1 MRLVRYNKSIKGLRP
16 TQKGLQRQVYVVNM
30 KKLTI
35 EEKIILQIALANFV
49 QSRQDAKEHSYIPV
63 EYLNRDIEIAQD
75 LQERITY
82 FTDNAL

>member
-1 MRLVRYNKSIKGLRP
+1 MRCYNKTIKGLRP
-16 TQKGLQRQVYVVNM
+16 TQKGPLAGNVVNM

-49 QSRQDAKEHSYIPV
+49 QSRQDAKENSYIPV
-63 EYLNRDIEIAQD
+63 EYLNRDIKIAQD

-82 FTDNAL
+82 FTD

>member
-1 MRLVRYNKSIKGLRP
+1 
-16 TQKGLQRQVYVVNM
+16 M

-49 QSRQDAKEHSYIPV
+49 QSRQDAKGNSYIPC
-63 EYLNRDIEIAQD
+63 EYLDRDIKIAQD

-82 FTDNAL
+82 FIDNAL

>member
-1 MRLVRYNKSIKGLRP
+1 MRP
-16 TQKGLQRQVYVVNM
+16 TQKGPLAGNVVNM

-49 QSRQDAKEHSYIPV
+49 QSRQDAKENSYIPV
-63 EYLNRDIEIAQD
+63 EYLNRDIKIAQD

-82 FTDNAL
+82 FTD

>member
-16 TQKGLQRQVYVVNM
+16 AQKGLQRQVYVVNM

-49 QSRQDAKEHSYIPV
+49 QSRQDAKENSYIPR
-63 EYLNRDIEIAQD
+63 EYLDRDIKIAQD
-75 LQERITY
+75 LQERITF
-82 FTDNAL
+82 FTDNSL

>member
-1 MRLVRYNKSIKGLRP
+1 MG
-16 TQKGLQRQVYVVNM
+16 GNM

-49 QSRQDAKEHSYIPV
+49 QSRQDAKENSYIPR
-63 EYLNRDIEIAQD
+63 EYLDRDIKIAQD

-82 FTDNAL
+82 FID

>member
-1 MRLVRYNKSIKGLRP
+1 
-16 TQKGLQRQVYVVNM
+16 M

-49 QSRQDAKEHSYIPV
+49 QSRQDAKENSYIPC
-63 EYLNRDIEIAQD
+63 EYLDRDIKIAQD

-82 FTDNAL
+82 FIDNAL

>member
-1 MRLVRYNKSIKGLRP
+1 
-16 TQKGLQRQVYVVNM
+16 M

-49 QSRQDAKEHSYIPV
+49 QSRQDAKENSYIPV
-63 EYLNRDIEIAQD
+63 EHLNRDIKIAQD

-82 FTDNAL
+82 FID

>member
-1 MRLVRYNKSIKGLRP
+1 
-16 TQKGLQRQVYVVNM
+16 M

-49 QSRQDAKEHSYIPV
+49 QSRQDAKENSYIPR
-63 EYLNRDIEIAQD
+63 EHLDRDIKIAQD

-82 FTDNAL
+82 FID

>member
-1 MRLVRYNKSIKGLRP
+1 
-16 TQKGLQRQVYVVNM
+16 M

-49 QSRQDAKEHSYIPV
+49 QSRQDAKENSYIPV
-63 EYLNRDIEIAQD
+63 EYLNRDIKIAQD

-82 FTDNAL
+82 FTTE